1 MTMPMYFVKS
11 MERELTPKEKATI
24 LHYMEKHPKMHFP
37 KIIAIFEKKFKTPI
51 TETCLG
57 RIIVESSLM

>member
-1 MTMPMYFVKS
+1 